1 MNINAGKLPEA
12 AGKNQMINL
21 DDFKK
26 LDIRI
31 GKIVSARKAEGTEKL
46 LRLEVDFGDALGKR
60 QVVSGIA
67 KFYDPETLIGKL
79 CPFII
84 NLEPRRFMGVESQG
98 MIVAAAPEGKAVLLH
113 PDQEVPEG
121 TVIE

>member
-1 MNINAGKLPEA
+1 MNINAGKSPEA

-21 DDFKK
+21 EDFKK

-31 GKIVSARKAEGTEKL
+31 GKILSARKAEGTEKL
-46 LRLEVDFGDALGKR
+46 LRLEVDFGNEIGTR
-60 QVVSGIA
+60 QIVSGIA
-67 KFYDPETLIGKL
+67 KFYTSEMLIGKL

-84 NLEPRRFMGVESQG
+84 NLEPKVLMGVESQG
-98 MIVAAAPEGKAVLLH
+98 MIMAAVHDGKAILLH